1 MGKLEKFGRSLLK
14 KFGGKNGRSSSR
26 RRREEE
32 ATSTATSSDEELTV
46 TRGDGFV
53 HKFQVVPPDDDLQ
66 MTSDLP
72 TSSEEMRMGS
82 PAASDEGSAG
92 YATDDTALSSLGPL
106 DIKRVSVD
114 YSESQ
119 GYYSNAELSPIP
131 RIEVTLPDSEKVSPR
146 SPVPR
151 SQLEE
156 SSLPK
161 VPKILGVTVPLAE
174 RILAE
179 QENHQPSH
187 VEVRTPLYHK
197 KSQEFPRIDV
207 RNRMK
212 KHDPIYKS
220 SSQLLSSKT
229 TEDSGKFERSAT
241 LSNLTASEEEDP
253 IDRFMKSHIYK
264 TKMIT
269 TVFEAKDRGFEEI
282 SLDVMH
288 EIDRWFE
295 GKNMMAVACELH
307 WSVPRGK
314 RSRQLECQLK
324 EKLLQALREN
334 NKRLLYLRGMGT
346 GKTPVKLAE
355 SKTVENISR
364 DRDTD
369 SVRGIY
375 QRSYTRLLPYLHKE
389 TPEWHSQYWTLQD
402 LQNSDDVTTSS
413 EFHPIQPEPQKFLFD
428 SEPADLLITASNSE
442 DERVTSSTILKIH
455 VENLNDNEPRFLENG
470 LPVFQILRNT
480 TKPTAI
486 GRLTAQDPD
495 SDPIFYH
502 LLPNCGSTE
511 ISKNFSIDSEFGE
524 ISYHPKTTVDS
535 GKFEIC
541 FVAASQN
548 DLDTSEVF
556 FDGNKPNFRKVL
568 VDFVDSEIPENSGKL
583 SGLSGNMTIS
593 KVGEILDKI
602 EIPILMNSV
611 GTSGEFDLKNLNF
624 APANYEL
631 GRDMISPER
640 AVELNKKTGE
650 LVANGRIVDTP
661 QGVYTAEI
669 EKGGS
674 VALKQLHHIR
684 NDRKLRYV
692 LSMSRNE
699 FGANLEKFK
708 RQILEAIE
716 KDDQKAG
723 KQLDIHFDEPKMDRK
738 NSTWTSVCFYLTREN
753 AILDDKQITALISP
767 SNGHISKLH
776 HIFKVQNVDAC
787 SPRASTTSS
796 ESTAPIDVPLNT
808 VILIGVVGLLIIALI
823 GLLIFVCC
831 VSKYQRYLKQ
841 KTERMRSSSSAGSYY
856 KSPNLIPPP
865 PPGYI
870 HTPPLPPPPPP
881 PQAIAYY

>member
-14 KFGGKNGRSSSR
+14 KFGSKTGRSSSR
-26 RRREEE
+26 RRREE
-32 ATSTATSSDEELTV
+32 ATSTSSDEELTV

-72 TSSEEMRMGS
+72 TSSEEIRMGS

-131 RIEVTLPDSEKVSPR
+131 RIEVTVPDSERVSPR
-146 SPVPR
+146 SPIPR
-151 SQLEE
+151 VEE
-156 SSLPK
+156 PPLPK
-161 VPKILGVTVPLAE
+161 IPKILGVTVPLAE
-174 RILAE
+174 RSLAE
-179 QENHQPSH
+179 RSLADQENHQPGH
-187 VEVRTPLYHK
+187 VEARIPLYHK

-241 LSNLTASEEEDP
+241 LSNLTASEDEDP

-282 SLDVMH
+282 SLDVMD

-346 GKTPVKLAE
+346 GKTPVKMAE

-402 LQNSDDVTTSS
+402 LQNSDD
-413 EFHPIQPEPQKFLFD
+413 
-428 SEPADLLITASNSE
+428 LLITASNSE
-442 DERVTSSTILKIH
+442 DEGVTSSTILKIH
-455 VENLNDNEPRFLENG
+455 VENLDDNEPRFLESG

-495 SDPIFYH
+495 SNPIFYH

-511 ISKNFSIDSEFGE
+511 ISKNFSIDSEFGK
-524 ISYHPKTTVDS
+524 ISYHPKATVDG

-541 FVAASQN
+541 FVATSQN

-568 VDFVDSEIPENSGKL
+568 VHFVDSEIPEDSDHQV
-583 SGLSGNMTIS
+583 SGNMTIS
-593 KVGEILDKI
+593 QVGEILDKI
-602 EIPILMNSV
+602 EIPILMNSN
-611 GTSGEFDLKNLNF
+611 GGSGEFDLKNLNF
-624 APANYEL
+624 VPANYEL
-631 GRDMISPER
+631 GRDMISPEG
-640 AVELNKKTGE
+640 AVELNKRTGE

-669 EKGGS
+669 RKGGS
-674 VALKQLHHIR
+674 VVSKQLHHIR

-787 SPRASTTSS
+787 SPRTSTTSS
-796 ESTAPIDVPLNT
+796 ESTTPIDIPLNT
-808 VILIGVVGLLIIALI
+808 LILIGVVGLLIIALI
-823 GLLIFVCC
+823 GLVIFVCC